1 MLLIDFD
8 AVNIQFIKISSFVYL
23 MLIRW
28 AICVWLQCDSVLC
41 EFTIT
46 FNLLASVII
55 TMFIINFGSFDW
67 PLTTFFKLEVL
78 NIIIIFF
85 LILEYFNKKLLL
97 FLD

>member
-1 MLLIDFD
+1 MLIDFD
-8 AVNIQFIKISSFVYL
+8 AVNIKFINISRFVYL

-55 TMFIINFGSFDW
+55 TMFIINLGSFDW
-67 PLTTFFKLEVL
+67 PPSTFFRLEVL
-78 NIIIIFF
+78 NIIIIIF
-85 LILEYFNKKLLL
+85 LIFEYFNENTITV
-97 FLD
+97 LD